1 MLQGGT
7 KGQDVV
13 SGGSKVACSEEQTT
27 KRDELT
33 KEEISTLY
41 FPQGPVLL
49 TTSRPQ
55 HRAQP
60 AEK

>member
-13 SGGSKVACSEEQTT
+13 SSGSKVASSEEQTT
-27 KRDELT
+27 KRDKLT
-33 KEEISTLY
+33 KEEISILY
-41 FPQGPVLL
+41 LSKGLGLL